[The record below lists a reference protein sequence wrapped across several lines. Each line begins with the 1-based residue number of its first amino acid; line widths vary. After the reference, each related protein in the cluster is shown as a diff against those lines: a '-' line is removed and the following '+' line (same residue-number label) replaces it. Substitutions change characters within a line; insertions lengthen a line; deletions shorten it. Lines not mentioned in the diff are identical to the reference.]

1 MILRVAADA
10 AIRWVETLQCREEDE
25 ESGREDGPPRN
36 RVIAGMSRST
46 GIEAVIS
53 RSHDPSS
60 CIGARV
66 R

>member
-1 MILRVAADA
+1 M
-10 AIRWVETLQCREEDE
+10 LQCREEDE
-25 ESGREDGPPRN
+25 ESRHEDGSPRN
-36 RVIAGMSRST
+36 LAVAGMSRST

-53 RSHDPSS
+53 HSHDPSS